1 MTTTKT
7 ATPIG
12 TAVVGVYNM
21 HFNGCLLQIPFWL
34 YDIILNYI
42 P

>member
-21 HFNGCLLQIPFWL
+21 HFNGCLLRIPFRL
-34 YDIILNYI
+34 SDIIVNYI
-42 P
+42 T